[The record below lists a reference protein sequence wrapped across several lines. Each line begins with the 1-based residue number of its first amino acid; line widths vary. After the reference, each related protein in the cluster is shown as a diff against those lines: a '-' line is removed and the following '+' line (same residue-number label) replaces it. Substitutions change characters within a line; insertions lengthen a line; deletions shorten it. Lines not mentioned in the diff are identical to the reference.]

1 LILRLLT
8 ALLICVAS
16 LQAALAA
23 ETREITDMVGRRVTI
38 PAKIERVYGSGP
50 PPTLMLYAIAPE
62 LLIGLNVPMKGD
74 DKSLIRKE
82 ARDLPALGSQAGGG
96 RQLNPEEILAQ
107 HPDIVIAWA
116 DRLGDNSKTE
126 ESFARI
132 KLPVVFIK
140 LDTLS
145 QYAQSFRFLGELF
158 GRKAKGD
165 ELADYIDNAL
175 ARVGKAVADI
185 PAPQRL
191 RVYYAESADGLAT
204 DCDKSFHAEP
214 ILLAGAD
221 NVYHCEQAT
230 HVGMEK
236 IGLEQIIALQ
246 PDLILA
252 QDRGFAASVADN
264 EGWRN
269 VKAVS
274 ERRIIAIPRAPFN
287 WIDRPPSFM
296 RALGIQWLANA
307 FYPSRYPLNLNEET
321 KKFYQLFLGVDLSDA
336 DVARVLR

>member
-1 LILRLLT
+1 MRLL
-8 ALLICVAS
+8 AFFIFCLAAIAP
-16 LQAALAA
+16 ALAGD
-23 ETREITDMVGRRVTI
+23 TREIVDMIGRRVTI

-50 PPTLMLYAIAPE
+50 PPTLMLYALAPE
-62 LLIGLNVPMKGD
+62 LLIGLNTPMKGD
-74 DKSLIRKE
+74 DKRLIRKE
-82 ARDLPALGSQAGGG
+82 ARDLPALGSQSGGG

-140 LDTLS
+140 LDTLA

-158 GRKAKGD
+158 DRKAKGD
-165 ELADYIDNAL
+165 ELAAYIDGAL
-175 ARVGKAVADI
+175 ARVQKAVADI
-185 PAPQRL
+185 PAQQRL

-214 ILLAGAD
+214 IILAGAD

-230 HVGMEK
+230 HMGMEK
-236 IGLEQIIALQ
+236 IGLEQIIALR
-246 PDLILA
+246 PDLILS
-252 QDRGFAASVADN
+252 QDHGFASSVTGT

-269 VKAVS
+269 VKAVQ
-274 ERRIIAIPRAPFN
+274 ERRILAIPRAPFN
-287 WIDRPPSFM
+287 WLDRPPSFM

-307 FYPSRYPLNLNEET
+307 FYPTRYPLDLKDET
-321 KKFYQLFLGVDLSDA
+321 KKFYRLFLGVEIDDA
-336 DVARVLR
+336 DFARLFN